1 MSGQATPEGGPVPD
15 ATDLDE
21 VVGICRG
28 LLRMDTSNPGRLERP
43 AAEYVADLLT
53 EAGWP
58 VTVLAAEEGRTNV
71 VVCIPGRQPK
81 LDPLLVHCHLDV
93 VPVDERRWTVDPF
106 GGEERDG
113 CLWGRGAV
121 DMKDMAAMMLASA
134 RHYGRTG
141 DSPAR
146 DVVMAFLADEEMG
159 GNLGAGHLVRSHPSL
174 IGGCTV
180 AIGEVGGFSV
190 PVGDGRRIYLVETA
204 EKGVAWIRLTAAGA
218 GGHASM
224 IHGDNPITR
233 IAHAIRRLED
243 GGRFQLTTGT
253 ERFLDVIAEARETP
267 TDVRDAEAVRHLL
280 DSLGPVSRMLHA
292 SLRHTYNATIV
303 NAGFKEN
310 VVPSTADALIDA
322 RFLPGLEQD
331 FRQEVERLLDGS
343 GVQWEFE
350 RWLPAVA
357 MANTSRALKDPV
369 FTAIERAL
377 RTEDPTAVST
387 PYTLSA
393 GTDAKSF
400 AKLGMACYGFTP
412 LRLPPDF
419 DFSAQFHAD
428 DERVPIDALRF
439 GARVLKAFLDA
450 Y

>member
-1 MSGQATPEGGPVPD
+1 MSEQATPAGGPVLD
-15 ATDLDE
+15 GTDLDE
-21 VVGICRG
+21 VVDICRD
-28 LLRMDTSNPGRLERP
+28 LLRMDTSNPGRTERP

-58 VTVLAAEEGRTNV
+58 VTVVAAEKGRTNV
-71 VVCIPGRQPK
+71 VVRIPGRQPE
-81 LDPLLVHCHLDV
+81 LDPLLVHCHIDV
-93 VPVDERRWTVDPF
+93 VPVDERQWTVDPF

-121 DMKDMAAMMLASA
+121 DMKDMAAMMLAAA
-134 RHYGRTG
+134 RRYGRTG
-141 DSPAR
+141 ESPAR

-159 GNLGAGHLVRSHPSL
+159 GNLGAGYLVRAHPSL
-174 IGGCTV
+174 VAGCTV

-190 PVGDGRRIYLVETA
+190 PIGDDRRIYLIETA
-204 EKGVAWIRLTAAGA
+204 EKGVAWIRLTATGA

-233 IAHAIRRLED
+233 IAHAIRRLEK

-253 ERFLDVIAEARETP
+253 ERFLQAIAAARETP
-267 TDVRDAEAVRHLL
+267 TNIRDAEAVRVLL

-303 NAGFKEN
+303 NAGYKEN

-331 FRQEVERLLDGS
+331 FRQEVKQLLEGS
-343 GVQWEFE
+343 GVEWEFE

-357 MANTSRALKDPV
+357 VTDADRPLTNPV
-369 FTAIERAL
+369 FQAIERAL
-377 RTEDPTAVST
+377 RTEDST
-387 PYTLSA
+387 SVAAPYTLSA
-393 GTDAKSF
+393 GSDAKSF

-412 LRLPPDF
+412 LRLPRDF
-419 DFSAQFHAD
+419 DFSAQFHAN
-428 DERVPIDALRF
+428 DERVPVDALRF